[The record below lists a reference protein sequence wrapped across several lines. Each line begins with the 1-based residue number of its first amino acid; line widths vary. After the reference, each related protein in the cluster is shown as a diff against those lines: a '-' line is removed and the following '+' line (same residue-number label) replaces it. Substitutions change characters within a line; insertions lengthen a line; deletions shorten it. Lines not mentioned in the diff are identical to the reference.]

1 MTPPSPSPPPLD
13 GLRVLDLSSHL
24 AGPYCSMILGDLGA
38 DVIKVERPEGGDE
51 ARGMPPFVD
60 GQSAP
65 FMIFNRNKRSLALN
79 LKAPEAREIVLKLV
93 NRADVLLENM
103 KPGAAERLG
112 LGYRDLAASHPRL
125 IYCSISGFGQTG
137 PYRERGGFDLI
148 AQGMSGL
155 MSITGEEDG
164 PPLRVPLPISDLCG
178 GMFAVIGILAALA
191 VRERTGRGQLVD
203 TSLLE
208 APIALSVYEAAQYF
222 ATGEVPQRLGAG
234 HRTSAPYQAFQTKDG
249 WITVGGAA
257 QHLWLRLYKV
267 LGVEHLAADPR
278 FATNADRV
286 RHRKELAALLQERL
300 AHETSAYWLERL
312 EAEGIPAGPVSTY
325 DQVFADPHVLH
336 RKMVVEMEH
345 PVAGRTR
352 GLGIPIKL
360 SETPGAIRRPA
371 PLLGQHT
378 AEILGE
384 LGYTQADRE
393 RLKAKGVI

>member
-1 MTPPSPSPPPLD
+1 MTAPSPSPPPLD

-24 AGPYCSMILGDLGA
+24 AGPYCSMLLGDLGA

-51 ARGMPPFVD
+51 ARGMPPFVG

-79 LKAPEAREIVLKLV
+79 LKAREAREIVSKLV
-93 NRADVLLENM
+93 NRADVVLENM

-164 PPLRVPLPISDLCG
+164 PPLRVPLPISDLSG

-191 VRERTGRGQLVD
+191 ARERTGRGQLVD

-222 ATGEVPQRLGAG
+222 STGEVPQRLGAG
-234 HRTSAPYQAFQTKDG
+234 HRTSAPYQAFRTKDG

-257 QHLWLRLYKV
+257 QHLWLRLCNV
-267 LGVEHLAADPR
+267 LGVEHLSADPR
-278 FATNADRV
+278 FATNAERV
-286 RHRKELAALLQERL
+286 KQRNALAALLQERL
-300 AHETSAYWLERL
+300 ERETSAHWLERL

-336 RKMVVEMEH
+336 RKMVVEMQH
-345 PVAGRTR
+345 PAAGRTR

-360 SETPGAIRRPA
+360 SATPGAIRRPA

-384 LGYTQADRE
+384 LGYIPADRE